1 MFQCHFTPVND
12 TNIVY
17 YKVFWFVNDHTS
29 TIFASQAVP
38 KDRLPES
45 YLRGETGL
53 NLIKLNI
60 EVYVAIVFIH
70 CFTLTIIPYVIRCS
84 NH

>member
-1 MFQCHFTPVND
+1 MFQCHFTTVND

-60 EVYVAIVFIH
+60 EVYVAIVFI
-70 CFTLTIIPYVIRCS
+70 YVF
-84 NH
+84 N